1 MSKDLTTIY
10 QQYPAMF
17 RWFTNAYGLDDAT
30 AEFGAAYIYEC
41 LATPSSDNAMWQVLE
56 AVAGGD
62 FQVDRD
68 LLIDAS
74 HAIIETTKLN
84 TKGTKHE

>member
-62 FQVDRD
+62 FQVDRE

-84 TKGTKHE
+84 RKGKKT